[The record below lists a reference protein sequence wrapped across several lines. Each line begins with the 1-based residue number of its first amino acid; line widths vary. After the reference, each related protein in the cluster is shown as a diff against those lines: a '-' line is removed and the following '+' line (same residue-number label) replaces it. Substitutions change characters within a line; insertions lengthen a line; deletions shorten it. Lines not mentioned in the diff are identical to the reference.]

1 MPLLKIIAVAA
12 PLLFASTAAL
22 SAPDMPKRQP
32 GLWEMKTSMAEMGG
46 MGMTMQTCVD
56 ETTEELMAKQRDD
69 DDKNCEKRDYRRDGD
84 RVTFEA
90 VCKIEGST
98 VHTKGVFSGNFTK
111 SYRGEI
117 RSTFTPPMNGM
128 ATSTMTMD
136 GRWLGACKP
145 GQKPGDTQMMGM
157 PNMGNIN
164 IQELMKNMPKNNN

>member
-12 PLLFASTAAL
+12 PLLFTSTAAL

-56 ETTEELMAKQRDD
+56 DTIEDLMARQN
-69 DDKNCEKRDYRRDGD
+69 DKDQECEKRDYRRDGD

-90 VCKIEGST
+90 ICKADGST
-98 VHTKGVFSGNFTK
+98 VHINGVFTGNFTK
-111 SYRGEI
+111 SYKGQV
-117 RSTFTPPMNGM
+117 RSTYTPPIHGM
-128 ATSTMTMD
+128 ASSTLTME
-136 GRWLGACKP
+136 GRWLSACKP
-145 GQKPGDTQMMGM
+145 GQQPGDTQMMGM

-164 IQELMKNMPKNNN
+164 IQEMMKNMPKNNN